1 MIEITQND
9 FTERTGEDLVEI
21 LREDGITNDRLADA
35 KLLRWEKYVYK
46 VASRFNNCINAEL
59 NEAQIEDVKTAVCNY
74 GLQCCL
80 HGDLEVIGGD
90 KLDNATR
97 DIIAVLK
104 EHGIIQNGFKG
115 RSGFFV
121 GRW

>member
-21 LREDGITNDRLADA
+21 LREDGITNDRLADT

-46 VASRFNNCINAEL
+46 VASRFNNCINAKL

-97 DIIAVLK
+97 DIIAVLRQ
-104 EHGIIQNGFKG
+104 HGIIQNGFKG

>member
-9 FTERTGEDLVEI
+9 FTERTGEDLVAI

-46 VASRFNNCINAEL
+46 TASRFNNCINGNL
-59 NEAQIEDVKTAVCNY
+59 NEAQIEDIKTAVCNY

-80 HGDLEVIGGD
+80 HGDLEVLGGE

-97 DIIAVLK
+97 DIIAVLR
-104 EHGIIQNGFKG
+104 EHGIIVNGFKG
-115 RSGFFV
+115 RSGCI

>member
-9 FTERTGEDLVEI
+9 FTERTGEDLVAI

-35 KLLRWEKYVYK
+35 KLLRWEKYIYK
-46 VASRFNNCINAEL
+46 VASRFNNCINYEL

-80 HGDLEVIGGD
+80 HGDLEVLGGE

-97 DIIAVLK
+97 DIIAVLRQ
-104 EHGIIQNGFKG
+104 HGIIVNGFKG

>member
-9 FTERTGEDLVEI
+9 FTERTGEDLVAI

-46 VASRFNNCINAEL
+46 TASRFNNCINGNL
-59 NEAQIEDVKTAVCNY
+59 NEEQIEDIKTAVCNY

-80 HGDLEVIGGD
+80 HGDLEVIGGE

-97 DIIAVLK
+97 DIIAVLR
-104 EHGIIQNGFKG
+104 EHGIIVNGFKG
-115 RSGFFV
+115 RSGL

>member
-9 FTERTGEDLVEI
+9 FTERTGEDLVAI

-35 KLLRWEKYVYK
+35 KLIRWEKYVYK
-46 VASRFNNCINAEL
+46 TASRFNNCINGNL
-59 NEAQIEDVKTAVCNY
+59 NEEQIEDIKTAVCNY

-80 HGDLEVIGGD
+80 HGDLEVIGGE

-97 DIIAVLK
+97 DIIAVLR

-115 RSGFFV
+115 RSGYV

>member
-46 VASRFNNCINAEL
+46 VASRFNNCINGNL

-80 HGDLEVIGGD
+80 HGDLEVIGGE

-97 DIIAVLK
+97 DIIAVLRQ
-104 EHGIIQNGFKG
+104 HGIIVNGFKG
-115 RSGFFV
+115 RSGCFV